1 MKMFPGVFYLICLS
15 LDFFFL
21 LTDMEAY
28 HQFLIFG
35 PVGFNFLFNMIFL
48 YPLRSGVSIE
58 TLVLLWKYSINFETI
73 NSIFVTISAVTSGY
87 WLSDTQNTWSVSNIL
102 RVFVGYCLF
111 KWEVFHYKLFT
122 FLPMRH
128 LQI

>member
-1 MKMFPGVFYLICLS
+1 
-15 LDFFFL
+15 
-21 LTDMEAY
+21 
-28 HQFLIFG
+28 
-35 PVGFNFLFNMIFL
+35 MIFL

>member
-1 MKMFPGVFYLICLS
+1 
-15 LDFFFL
+15 
-21 LTDMEAY
+21 
-28 HQFLIFG
+28 
-35 PVGFNFLFNMIFL
+35 MIFL

-102 RVFVGYCLF
+102 RVFVGHCLF

-122 FLPMRH
+122 FLPMCH